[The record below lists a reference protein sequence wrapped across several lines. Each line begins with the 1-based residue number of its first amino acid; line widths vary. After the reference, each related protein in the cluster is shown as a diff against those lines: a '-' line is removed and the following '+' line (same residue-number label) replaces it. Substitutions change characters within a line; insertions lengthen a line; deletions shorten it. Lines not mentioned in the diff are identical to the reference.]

1 MLYYLFN
8 YLDQQDFPGAGV
20 FNYVTF
26 RAAMAIII
34 ALIVSVWF
42 GNWFIK
48 YMKSK
53 NNTELQR
60 DKSVDPFGESKKGT
74 PGMGGIIIITAI
86 LVPVLFVCKLHNVY
100 TLLMIVTTLILGAL
114 GFADDFIKAKA
125 KKEAEKRQKAKEE
138 AERIRLEQLKEE
150 KKSIEEKIE
159 ELKEEKKSIEEKMGK
174 LMEDK
179 NEEKKEEQK
188 PKDKPGLKPWMKISG
203 QILIGLIVGLTL
215 RFSSA
220 VQINEKVQV
229 KIEDNKEVVVK
240 SPDVKS
246 TQTTIPF
253 VKSHNLNYADLFKWA
268 GPKWMYNL
276 AWIFLVLVTVFVIAA
291 VSNGANLNDGMDG
304 MASGNSAII
313 GLTLLLLAYISS
325 NAVAAGHLNLM
336 YIPGSEELV
345 VYLAAFVGA
354 LIGFLWYNSYK
365 AQIFMGDTGSL
376 TIGGIIAVSAVIMHK
391 ELLLPLLC
399 GVFLFEIFS
408 DIDVE
413 IFKRNGHKHRFWKRA
428 PLHEHFRMS
437 YSDFKKDNP
446 NTKVTFKG
454 HGEGYDTVHHEV
466 KITIRFWIVT
476 ILLAAFTLLTF
487 KIR

>member
-8 YLDQQDFPGAGV
+8 YLDQRDFPGAGV

-26 RAAMAIII
+26 RAAI
-34 ALIVSVWF
+34 AVILALVVSVWF

-48 YMKSK
+48 LLKRK
-53 NNTELQR
+53 KVVETQR
-60 DKSVDPFGESKKGT
+60 DASIDPYNTKKVGVPT
-74 PGMGGIIIITAI
+74 MGGVIIITAI
-86 LVPVLFVCKLHNVY
+86 LIPVLLVGKLHSVY
-100 TLLMIVTTLILGAL
+100 TLLMIATTLILGVL
-114 GFADDFIKAKA
+114 GFSDDFIKTFRH
-125 KKEAEKRQKAKEE
+125 KKDGLPPKV
-138 AERIRLEQLKEE
+138 
-150 KKSIEEKIE
+150 
-159 ELKEEKKSIEEKMGK
+159 K
-174 LMEDK
+174 LA
-179 NEEKKEEQK
+179 
-188 PKDKPGLKPWMKISG
+188 G
-203 QILIGLIVGLTL
+203 QIMLGLLVGLTL
-215 RFSSA
+215 RLSPA
-220 VQINEKVQV
+220 VQINETVQV

-246 TQTTIPF
+246 TRTTIPF

-276 AWIFLVLVTVFVIAA
+276 AWVFLVLLTVFIVAA
-291 VSNGANLNDGMDG
+291 VSNGSNLNDGMDG

-325 NAVAAGHLNLM
+325 NAVTASHLNLM

-345 VYLAAFVGA
+345 VFLAAFVGA
-354 LIGFLWYNSYK
+354 LIGFLWFNSFP

-376 TIGGIIAVSAVIMHK
+376 TIGGIIAVSAIIMHK

-399 GVFLFEIFS
+399 GVFLFEIFANF
-408 DIDVE
+408 DVSL
-413 IFKRNGHKHRFWKRA
+413 FLKRGKKHRIWKKA
-428 PLHEHFRMS
+428 PLHDHFRMS
-437 YSDFKKDNP
+437 YDDFKKAWP
-446 NTKVTFKG
+446 NSTVTFKG
-454 HGEGYDTVHHEV
+454 HGEGHNNVHHEV

>member
-8 YLDQQDFPGAGV
+8 YLDMHDFPGAGV

-26 RAAMAIII
+26 RAAI
-34 ALIVSVWF
+34 AVILALVVSVWF

-48 YMKSK
+48 LLKRK
-53 NNTELQR
+53 RVVETQR
-60 DKSVDPFGESKKGT
+60 DASIDPYNTKKVGVPT
-74 PGMGGIIIITAI
+74 MGGVIIITAI
-86 LVPVLFVCKLHNVY
+86 LAPVLLVGKLHSVY
-100 TLLMIVTTLILGAL
+100 TLLMIATTLILGVL
-114 GFADDFIKAKA
+114 GFSDDFIKTFRH
-125 KKEAEKRQKAKEE
+125 KKDGLPPKV
-138 AERIRLEQLKEE
+138 
-150 KKSIEEKIE
+150 
-159 ELKEEKKSIEEKMGK
+159 K
-174 LMEDK
+174 LA
-179 NEEKKEEQK
+179 
-188 PKDKPGLKPWMKISG
+188 G
-203 QILIGLIVGLTL
+203 QIMLGLLVGLTL
-215 RFSSA
+215 RLSPA
-220 VQINEKVQV
+220 VQINETVQV

-246 TQTTIPF
+246 TRTTIPF

-276 AWIFLVLVTVFVIAA
+276 AWVFLVLLTVFIVAA
-291 VSNGANLNDGMDG
+291 VSNGSNLNDGMDG

-325 NAVAAGHLNLM
+325 NAVTASHLNLM

-345 VYLAAFVGA
+345 VFLAAFVGA
-354 LIGFLWYNSYK
+354 LIGFLWFNSFP

-376 TIGGIIAVSAVIMHK
+376 TIGGIIAVSAIIMHK

-399 GVFLFEIFS
+399 GVFLFEIFANF
-408 DIDVE
+408 DVSL
-413 IFKRNGHKHRFWKRA
+413 FLKRGKKHRIWKKA
-428 PLHEHFRMS
+428 PLHDHFRMS
-437 YSDFKKDNP
+437 YDDFKKAWP
-446 NTKVTFKG
+446 NSTVTFKG
-454 HGEGYDTVHHEV
+454 HGEGHNTVHHEV